1 MGAEIDKLK
10 KQVSGDASTKDTREF
25 IDKLKET
32 NKKKTDE
39 LEKLVDQL
47 MRDKS
52 KLHKENSELTNRNK
66 KLKSDIDKTL
76 SKEKLTELI
85 KDYPVKLHEERDE
98 LLAKVDRLSEEK
110 REIEQE
116 LDDLRMKGLKYGKS
130 DDSSLQDQ
138 IGLQKTEIDLM
149 KQEYEAEIN

>member
-1 MGAEIDKLK
+1 MG

-52 KLHKENSELTNRNK
+52 KLHKENAELTNRNK
-66 KLKSDIDKTL
+66 KLKADFDKTL
-76 SKEKLTELI
+76 SKEKLQELI

-98 LLAKVDRLSEEK
+98 LLVKVDRLSEEK
-110 REIEQE
+110 RELEQE
-116 LDDLRMKGLKYGKS
+116 LDELRMKGLKYGKS

>member
-1 MGAEIDKLK
+1 MK
-10 KQVSGDASTKDTREF
+10 
-25 IDKLKET
+25 
-32 NKKKTDE
+32 
-39 LEKLVDQL
+39 
-47 MRDKS
+47 DKS

-66 KLKSDIDKTL
+66 KLKSDFDKTL

-116 LDDLRMKGLKYGKS
+116 LDDIRMKGLKYGAS
-130 DDSSLQDQ
+130 DDSSLQDK
-138 IGLQKTEIDLM
+138 IDLQKKEQEIM
-149 KQEYEAEIN
+149 KQEYEAEID